1 MFVDPREG
9 DYYRYG
15 AEISE
20 GDQRVEFMNKAQTAY
35 KAAQEVCEQDGEAG
49 LKKTNPIW
57 LGLALNFSVFYYEI
71 CDKTDEAKTLAKT
84 AFDAALED
92 LDKLGEDQDKDST
105 LIMQLLKDNLT
116 LWSEND
122 DAEMEVQDVDN

>member
-1 MFVDPREG
+1 MDVRREG

-20 GDQRVEFMNKAQTAY
+20 GDQRVEFTNKAQTAY
-35 KAAQEVCEQDGEAG
+35 KAAEDVCLAENG

-71 CDKTDEAKTLAKT
+71 CDKTEEAKKLAKQ
-84 AFDAALED
+84 AFDLALED
-92 LDKLGEDQDKDST
+92 LDKLGEDQYKDST

-122 DAEMEVQDVDN
+122 DADMEVQDMDAM

>member
-92 LDKLGEDQDKDST
+92 LDKLGEDQYKDST
-105 LIMQLLKDNLT
+105 LIMQLLKDNLS
-116 LWSEND
+116 LWGEHAEDEN
-122 DAEMEVQDVDN
+122 